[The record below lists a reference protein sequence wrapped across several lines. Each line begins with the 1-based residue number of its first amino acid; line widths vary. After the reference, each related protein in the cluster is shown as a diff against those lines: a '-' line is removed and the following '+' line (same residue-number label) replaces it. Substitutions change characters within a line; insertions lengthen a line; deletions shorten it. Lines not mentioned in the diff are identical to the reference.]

1 MGPAAAAWP
10 DFGEIGMSLV
20 DVRKY
25 KLDLQECWHEGG
37 ARLDRPLRVVVAT
50 AIVVNPFAG
59 RYEPDLLPFMAA
71 LRDLGSELSARM
83 IAALGGAEVVQAYGK
98 GAVVGEDGE
107 LEHGAV
113 WHEAG
118 GWAMREAL
126 GNPKAIVPAAK
137 TIGGVGTRLIVPLG
151 HIHAAYVRSHFGS
164 AEMTVWDG
172 PKRKEIAFG
181 LAMATGGR
189 IHARLG
195 GLAHG
200 DVAGNDGLR

>member
-1 MGPAAAAWP
+1 
-10 DFGEIGMSLV
+10 MSLV
-20 DVRKY
+20 MVRKV
-25 KLDLQECWHEGG
+25 KLDVEEVFHEGG
-37 ARLDRPLRVVVAT
+37 PRLSAPLRIAVAT
-50 AIVVNPFAG
+50 AVVANPYAG
-59 RYEPDLLPFMAA
+59 KYVEDLLPFMQDLRA
-71 LRDLGSELSARM
+71 LGAELSEQL
-83 IAALGGAEVVQAYGK
+83 IHTLGGAKHVQAYGK
-98 GAVVGEDGE
+98 GAIVGEDGE

-137 TIGGVGTRLIVPLG
+137 TIGGPGCRVMIPLG
-151 HIHAAYVRSHFGS
+151 HIQAAYVRSHFGV

-172 PKRKEIAFG
+172 PRRGEIAFG

-195 GLAHG
+195 GLAAS
-200 DVAGNDGLR
+200 DVKGEDGLR

>member
-1 MGPAAAAWP
+1 
-10 DFGEIGMSLV
+10 MSLV
-20 DVRKY
+20 TVRKV
-25 KLDLQECWHEGG
+25 KLDVEEVFHEGG
-37 ARLDRPLRVVVAT
+37 PRASFPLRIAVAT
-50 AIVVNPFAG
+50 AVVANPYAG
-59 RYEPDLLPFMAA
+59 KYVEDLLPFMQELRA
-71 LRDLGSELSARM
+71 LGAELSEQL
-83 IAALGGAEVVQAYGK
+83 IHALGGAANVQAYGK
-98 GAVVGEDGE
+98 GAIVGEDGE

-137 TIGGVGTRLIVPLG
+137 TIGGPGCRVMIPLG
-151 HIHAAYVRSHFGS
+151 HVQAAYVRSHFGV

-172 PKRKEIAFG
+172 PRRGEIAFG

-195 GLAHG
+195 GLASA
-200 DVAGNDGLR
+200 DVKGEDGLR

>member
-1 MGPAAAAWP
+1 
-10 DFGEIGMSLV
+10 MSLV
-20 DVRKY
+20 MVRKV
-25 KLDLQECWHEGG
+25 KLDVEEVFHEGG
-37 ARLDRPLRVVVAT
+37 PRLSAPLRIAVAT
-50 AIVVNPFAG
+50 AVVANPYAG
-59 RYEPDLLPFMAA
+59 KYVEDLLPFMQELRA
-71 LRDLGSELSARM
+71 LGAELSEQL
-83 IAALGGAEVVQAYGK
+83 IQTLGGAKHVQAYGK
-98 GAVVGEDGE
+98 GAIVGEDGE

-137 TIGGVGTRLIVPLG
+137 TIGGPGCRVMIPLG
-151 HIHAAYVRSHFGS
+151 HIQAAYVRSHFGV

-172 PKRKEIAFG
+172 PRRGEIAFG

-195 GLAHG
+195 GLAAS
-200 DVAGNDGLR
+200 DVKGEDGLR